1 MWGRS
6 IDAAMAFAC
15 LTPSCSFDSCGGGES
30 DEYQEGVV
38 KVKAPAG
45 KLGILFEKIDR
56 MQLGHV
62 VAYVRD
68 DSVLVGQVARGDAIC
83 KVDGTVCEKMDHE
96 TLRTFLI
103 QHEGSE
109 RKLYV
114 RKKAFRRESERWIMN
129 DMIVMGNE

>member
-15 LTPSCSFDSCGGGES
+15 LTRSCSFDSCGGGES

-83 KVDGTVCEKMDHE
+83 KVDATVTHAMDHDAV
-96 TLRTFLI
+96 RALI
-103 QHEGSE
+103 TSRSGSE
-109 RKLYV
+109 RTLSV
-114 RKKAFRRESERWIMN
+114 RKAAFKRGQDSWVLN
-129 DMIVMGNE
+129 A

>member
-1 MWGRS
+1 M
-6 IDAAMAFAC
+6 
-15 LTPSCSFDSCGGGES
+15 
-30 DEYQEGVV
+30 

-62 VAYVRD
+62 VGDVAYVRMRD

-83 KVDGTVCEKMDHE
+83 KVDGTVCEMMDHE

-109 RKLYV
+109 RKLYA
-114 RKKAFRRESERWIMN
+114 RKKAFGIRFRLFCKNIRLLFIWLAQRRF
-129 DMIVMGNE
+129 